1 MTVSLEDLVPADN
14 FYRHLEVKL
23 DLSFVRAWVQDC
35 YAEGGR
41 PSIAPVV
48 YRAKPAVCN
57 AFPVK
62 AACTASNRGR
72 TIHRS
77 FYADYVER
85 V

>member
-1 MTVSLEDLVPADN
+1 M
-14 FYRHLEVKL
+14 KL
-23 DLSFVRAWVQDC
+23 DLSFVRDWVQDC

-41 PSIAPVV
+41 PSIAPVVFWTAKSTEEAVV

-77 FYADYVER
+77 FYADYLER